1 MPNTIAFYCELAIG
15 LATMIAVSVVAG
27 LATGAMS
34 GNRAVVI
41 GACVVGLAASGI
53 VLAFRLWRIARSLE
67 STSGLELEEARSEQA
82 NW

>member
-34 GNRAVVI
+34 GNRTVVI
-41 GACVVGLAASGI
+41 GACVVGFAASGI
-53 VLAFRLWRIARSLE
+53 VLAVRLWRIARSLE
-67 STSGLELEEARSEQA
+67 STSGLELEESR
-82 NW
+82 